1 MHSSQ
6 AAKHPAAKIQ
16 AQAKASISRPY
27 LKTGTKLKS
36 ASYHDIKFMALTNFN
51 YYQVARNATL
61 GFQLLSHL

>member
-1 MHSSQ
+1 VGLEIAQEQMKTVPSVMHSSQ

-51 YYQVARNATL
+51 
-61 GFQLLSHL
+61 